1 MLTFLGQI
9 VGKKVAF
16 ALGQGLKVI
25 ACIGEKLEE
34 REKGITNEVCFRQ
47 LAAIEKEI
55 QGNWKDIV
63 IAYEPVWAI
72 GTGKVAT
79 PEQVC
84 FIWQDD
90 RVIGR

>member
-1 MLTFLGQI
+1 M
-9 VGKKVAF
+9 V
-16 ALGQGLKVI
+16 

-34 REKGITNEVCFRQ
+34 REAGITNDVVTRQ
-47 LAAIEKEI
+47 LKAISQKI
-55 QGNWKDIV
+55 KDWKNIV

-84 FIWQDD
+84 
-90 RVIGR
+90 